1 MSFKKQETRPT
12 PKSVYNWRIYWSA
25 LLASWVAVII
35 GYDAGFV
42 GGMISLKSFK
52 HEFGLD
58 KQSTSKQSWTSE
70 TIVSL
75 FQAGAFFGALF
86 IYPLGYKYGRKGS
99 LIIATVLLL
108 VGSAIQLASNSK
120 TGLGTMYAGR
130 VLTGLGIGAVSNLAP
145 MYISE
150 ISPDAIRGQLVG
162 AIEITWQCGGIIG
175 FWINYGT
182 SINIPDDQSRQW
194 QIPVALQLVPP
205 GIFALG
211 VYTLPES
218 PRWLF
223 SVGKR
228 EQGLRNLCYLRQLQ
242 PDDEYIQYEVNVMEN
257 EIMMKKQEIGLGLT
271 DPIKKILGSKSL
283 LYRLFL
289 STSLFIIQNTIAVNA
304 VNYYSPKIFKTMG
317 VSSLNSS
324 LLSTG
329 IFGIL
334 KGVFCFV
341 WSFYIIDKFGRRP
354 CQITGLIICSTC
366 MWYIGAYIKVA
377 NPTSK
382 PEGSSLDS
390 GGRAALA
397 MFYIWTIGFALSWSG
412 TPWVWNSEVFPT
424 NLKSVTSSI
433 NAASNWFWAF
443 IMARFTNQMID
454 KMKYGVFFFFA
465 SMMLVSLPIFYM
477 LYPETKG
484 IPVEYVDELF
494 KHKPWRAHSIVLKLI
509 ERDNLERRELVRRIE
524 GVGHSSDNVDKPDIE
539 VVSNIGE
546 VVESSRNNSIV

>member
-99 LIIATVLLL
+99 LIIATVFLL

-162 AIEITWQCGGIIG
+162 AIEITWQCGG
-175 FWINYGT
+175 
-182 SINIPDDQSRQW
+182 
-194 QIPVALQLVPP
+194 
-205 GIFALG
+205 

-228 EQGLRNLCYLRQLQ
+228 EQGLQNLCYLRQLQ

-271 DPIKKILGSKSL
+271 DPIKKILSSKSL

>member
-1 MSFKKQETRPT
+1 MSFKKKETRPT
-12 PKSVYNWRIYWSA
+12 PASVYNWRIYWSA
-25 LLASWVAVII
+25 FLASWVAVII
-35 GYDAGFV
+35 RYDAGFV
-42 GGMISLKSFK
+42 GGMVSLKSFK

-58 KQSTSKQSWTSE
+58 KQSQAKQSWTSE
-70 TIVSL
+70 TVVSL
-75 FQAGAFFGALF
+75 FQAGAFFGALG
-86 IYPLGYKYGRKGS
+86 IYPLGFRYGRKKS
-99 LIIATVLLL
+99 LVIATALLL
-108 VGSAIQLASNSK
+108 VGSAIQLASNSQ
-120 TGLGTMYAGR
+120 TGLGPMYAGR

-162 AIEITWQCGGIIG
+162 AIEITWQCGGIVG

-182 SINIPDDQSRQW
+182 SVNIPDDQARQW

-211 VYTLPES
+211 VFTLPES

-223 SVGKR
+223 SVGER
-228 EQGLRNLCYLRQLQ
+228 DQGLKNLCYLRQLS
-242 PDDEYIQYEVNVMEN
+242 PEDEYIEYEIQIMEN
-257 EIMMKKQEIGLGLT
+257 EIMTKKQEIGLKLT
-271 DPIKKILGSKSL
+271 DPIKKIMGSKSL

-289 STSLFIIQNTIAVNA
+289 STTQFVIQNTLAVNA
-304 VNYYSPKIFKTMG
+304 VNYYSPKIFQTMG

-354 CQITGLIICSTC
+354 CQIAGLILCSTC
-366 MWYIGAYIKVA
+366 MWYIGAYIKIVD
-377 NPTSK
+377 PTSR
-382 PEGSSLDS
+382 PANSDLDA

-397 MFYIWTIGFALSWSG
+397 MFYLWTIGFALSWSG

-465 SMMLVSLPIFYM
+465 AMMLFSLPVFYL
-477 LYPETKG
+477 LYPETRG
-484 IPVEYVDELF
+484 IPVEYVDVLF
-494 KHKPWRAHSIVLKLI
+494 KYKPWRAHEIVLGLI
-509 ERDNLERRELVRRIE
+509 DQDNLERREMLVKTDEYHR
-524 GVGHSSDNVDKPDIE
+524 SDSFRDTKPDVGIIN
-539 VVSNIGE
+539 VGE
-546 VVESSRNNSIV
+546 VVGSSRHNSET